1 MKSWVK
7 RQGSADEVVYRSIR
21 PMSGVAAAFLLAV
34 LVSCA
39 TRAPAPADTP
49 PPVPTAAPDPKPA
62 EPVPVPPKP
71 FDPAAVS
78 AETKAA
84 AVADIKA
91 LIEKLNT
98 IIQRKDY
105 DAWLLFLT
113 EEYKAYYTDPAVLG
127 KISEYPVLKRAG
139 IKLNSLKDYFA
150 YVVFPSRQNDRVDDI
165 EYLGAS
171 LVKAIT
177 VSPKG
182 ERQILY
188 NLEKHGDTWK
198 IGIGR

>member
-1 MKSWVK
+1 MKSWAK
-7 RQGSADEVVYRSIR
+7 RHGCADEVVYRFIR
-21 PMSGVAAAFLLAV
+21 PLSGVAAAAALLAL

-39 TRAPAPADTP
+39 TQVSAPADPP
-49 PPVPTAAPDPKPA
+49 PPVAAANPA
-62 EPVPVPPKP
+62 EPVPVLPKP

-91 LIEKLNT
+91 LIGNLNT

-105 DAWLLFLT
+105 DAWLVFLT
-113 EEYKAYYTDPAVLG
+113 ADYKAYYSDPAVLG
-127 KISEYPVLKRAG
+127 KISEYPVLKRSG
-139 IKLNSLKDYFA
+139 IKLTTLKDYFVH
-150 YVVFPSRQNDRVDDI
+150 VVFPSRQNDRVDDI

-188 NLEKHGDTWK
+188 NLEKNGDTWK